1 MRRVLGCLGAAATI
15 VVALTSCD
23 PPDPTNY
30 EGDSSA
36 PRVALVGDSAT
47 ALSSTEL
54 RDALGPYYN
63 SVTGLSGYT
72 VSDAMPWVEAAVQSQ
87 PAATV
92 IELGGNNLPDLL
104 PAGAPPSDAVGW
116 DDWAEIY
123 ALLEA
128 VRGQPCVVWVVL
140 DSQDSVVWQR
150 PDQTTVTFTDFRE
163 RLAALKFV
171 ITYIRDNFPELEAS
185 GLRIVDLRETDPD
198 YRNHLFED
206 GIHPVGESAEMYAA
220 RVRSEVDTC
229 VNGG

>member
-1 MRRVLGCLGAAATI
+1 MRRVLGGLGAAATI

-23 PPDPTNY
+23 PPAPTNY
-30 EGDSSA
+30 QGDPSA

-54 RDALGPYYN
+54 RNALSPYYN

-72 VSDAMPWVEAAVQSQ
+72 VSDAMPWVEAAVESQ

-92 IELGGNNLPDLL
+92 IELGGNNLPDIL

-128 VRGQPCVVWVVL
+128 VRGLPCVVWVVL

-150 PDQTTVTFTDFRE
+150 PDQTTVTFTDFRG

-171 ITYIRDNFPELEAS
+171 ITFMRDNAPELEAS
-185 GLRIVDLRETDPD
+185 ALRIVDLRGTDPD

-206 GIHPVGESAEMYAA
+206 GIHPFGQSAEMYAA
-220 RVRSEVDTC
+220 RVRSEVDAC
-229 VNGG
+229 VNFG